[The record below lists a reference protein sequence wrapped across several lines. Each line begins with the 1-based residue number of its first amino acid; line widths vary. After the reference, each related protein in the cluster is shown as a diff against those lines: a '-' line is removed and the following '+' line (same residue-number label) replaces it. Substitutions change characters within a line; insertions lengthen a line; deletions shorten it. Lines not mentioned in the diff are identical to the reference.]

1 MSRPGGG
8 RAWSLALLLLS
19 VNAACGGYRPVPEF
33 DPGDLK
39 SPVLVAGTP
48 LTLLWRSRPVR
59 GPSAPL
65 AVDATS
71 VYVGGS
77 DRRVVAVD
85 LQSGRTRWAVRVS
98 GTLVG
103 GVLQSGDLVYAAT
116 DQPGGK
122 VHAFRTISGSE
133 AWSRTTGYIQSPLAL
148 VDGKLIGMTRQNQVI
163 ALNAATGLFA
173 WRRPLPTSRYA
184 PVPLGAGGDVL
195 ISSYDSLYRVRV
207 SDGKVTLRRRAP
219 GAITAGWRAFGN
231 LLVAGTGDSLVV
243 AVDPD
248 SLTEQWRVR
257 LDAPVLTLPAAAG
270 DTLYAVT
277 QVGSLYRIVTRE
289 GGANAEPLQRT
300 PWPATGRPEVIGPWV
315 LIGASDGR
323 LRAYSLPDGELTWST
338 QLGRPVELGAFA
350 LPDSGFLI
358 FGGRG
363 DLQRMRP

>member
-8 RAWSLALLLLS
+8 RAWSLALLLLT
-19 VNAACGGYRPVPEF
+19 VNAGCGGYRPVPEF
-33 DPGDLK
+33 EPGDLK
-39 SPVLVAGTP
+39 SPVPVAGTP

-65 AVDATS
+65 ALDATTL
-71 VYVGGS
+71 YVGGS

-85 LQSGRTRWAVRVS
+85 LQSGRTRWSVRVG

-103 GVLQSGDLVYAAT
+103 GVLLSGDLLYAGT

-133 AWSRTTGYIQSPLAL
+133 VWARSTGYIQSPLAL
-148 VDGKLIGMTRQNQVI
+148 VDGKLIGLTRQNRVV
-163 ALNAATGLFA
+163 ALHAATGRIA

-184 PVPLGAGGDVL
+184 PVPLGGADVL

-219 GAITAGWRAFGN
+219 GVITAGWRAFGN
-231 LLVAGTGDSLVV
+231 LLVAGTGDSLVI
-243 AVDPD
+243 AIDPD
-248 SLTEQWRVR
+248 SLTARWRVQ
-257 LDAPVLTLPAAAG
+257 LDAPVLTLPAVSG
-270 DTLYAVT
+270 DTLFAVT
-277 QVGSLYRIVTRE
+277 QVGSLYRIVTL
-289 GGANAEPLQRT
+289 GDGAVAEPLQRT
-300 PWPATGRPEVIGPWV
+300 PWPATGAPEIIGPW
-315 LIGASDGR
+315 LLTGASNGA
-323 LRAYSLPDGELTWST
+323 LRAYSLQDGSLAWTT
-338 QLGRPVELGAFA
+338 QLGRPVELGALA

-363 DLQRMRP
+363 DLQRMQP